1 MKKWKL
7 LFIGLLL
14 GAPQLIIA
22 QNKALPVH
30 VENKYQQAI
39 KPGASPAWIEFRK
52 EAEYTAETVF
62 TAAPDLLGISNR
74 DELKLMK
81 VNTDKAGNKHFKFA
95 QFYNG
100 VRVEG
105 VEHMSHER
113 NGKLHLING
122 NFIPGLNINTTAMVS
137 ETEAIEKVL
146 AANPAQIYL
155 WEDEQAEQSFKKKK
169 NDANATLYPTP
180 ELLIAKINPK
190 GPETADNYTL
200 VYRMYVFAKV
210 PDIAKYVYVNA
221 NTGNV
226 CCTERFYF
234 TE

>member
-1 MKKWKL
+1 
-7 LFIGLLL
+7 
-14 GAPQLIIA
+14 
-22 QNKALPVH
+22 
-30 VENKYQQAI
+30 
-39 KPGASPAWIEFRK
+39 
-52 EAEYTAETVF
+52 
-62 TAAPDLLGISNR
+62 
-74 DELKLMK
+74 MK

-169 NDANATLYPTP
+169 
-180 ELLIAKINPK
+180 K
-190 GPETADNYTL
+190 
-200 VYRMYVFAKV
+200 
-210 PDIAKYVYVNA
+210 
-221 NTGNV
+221 
-226 CCTERFYF
+226 
-234 TE
+234 